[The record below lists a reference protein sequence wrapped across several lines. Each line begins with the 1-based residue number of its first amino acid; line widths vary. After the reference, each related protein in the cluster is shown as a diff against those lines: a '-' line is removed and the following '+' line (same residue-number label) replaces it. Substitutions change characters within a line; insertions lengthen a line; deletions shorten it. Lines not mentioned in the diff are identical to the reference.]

1 MSLVQ
6 NITVHADNVSYFQS
20 DVQDSLVRTF
30 ESFGAKGDGT
40 TDDTAAM
47 LSAITWLEEVPFRE
61 LKGSAGARYL
71 ITQNLVM
78 PFNGDYTQNIEST
91 RTLDF
96 TGTTI
101 VAGANDLRCVV
112 MAHDFCRV
120 INPAVVNPNSFTG
133 VVAYSITPEDLTQ
146 TTQRVSQ
153 QFCTLEDARATDVAV
168 GVLLQPGPTVGGA
181 NSGAYYHTIKDPVF
195 ENVDCGIRFNRS
207 VSGDNNNT
215 RITIYNP
222 VHVTGNCAFWIESTD
237 SLRVYGGSCENITR
251 PNGPADVPC
260 GVRVVKQVQADT
272 QVAGNLA
279 FYGYYGEV
287 CTRAYQID
295 SNVGTYNNHFEWG
308 WIFITEP
315 INNETA
321 NPYESLVEFDGFTFA
336 SNWSG
341 SQPNAIGV
349 RRKTSGVK
357 AMMYQRDDVQPVELF
372 SDTKWTFTSPVI
384 SVPFQDGRNT
394 NSDIQIIGATNAGIL
409 LETTSGT
416 KGITLSSYN
425 GSTSSGNPNGDLR
438 IGGYNGILPNADNA
452 TVLGYTGARWSAVYA
467 ASSTIVTS
475 DETLKQAAPAEA
487 AVDAAEK
494 RAAARIKQSLY
505 RYKFKQSIAEKGE
518 ADARLHFGAGAQT
531 VERILTEEGLDASE
545 YAFLCKDTLEDGTVR
560 YSVRYEEIAM
570 FLLMHT

>member
-20 DVQDSLVRTF
+20 DVQESLVRTF

-47 LSAITWLEEVPFRE
+47 LSAIAWLEEVPFRE

-120 INPAVVNPNSFTG
+120 INPAVANPNSFTG

-153 QFCTLEDARATDVAV
+153 QFCTLEGARATDVAV

-195 ENVDCGIRFNRS
+195 ENVVCGFRFNRS

-237 SLRVYGGSCENITR
+237 SLRVYGGSCENIRSGTS
-251 PNGPADVPC
+251 PADVPC
-260 GVRVVKQVQADT
+260 GVRVVKTVASDPS
-272 QVAGNLA
+272 VAGNLR
-279 FYGYYGEV
+279 FYGYFGEL
-287 CTRAYQID
+287 CTRSYQID
-295 SNVGTYNNHFEWG
+295 ANVGSFENFFDWSWTY
-308 WIFITEP
+308 ITEGALRDAS
-315 INNETA
+315 ND
-321 NPYESLVEFDGFTFA
+321 YESICEFDGA
-336 SNWSG
+336 LVSSNWAYKDNIIGARNRSTG
-341 SQPNAIGV
+341 SPSIMIQ
-349 RRKTSGVK
+349 K
-357 AMMYQRDDVQPVELF
+357 ADGTPTQLYSEN
-372 SDTKWTFTSPVI
+372 KWTFTSPVI
-384 SVPFQDGRNT
+384 NVPFQDGRNT
-394 NSDIQIIGATNAGIL
+394 NSDIQLIGATNAGIL

-416 KGITLSSYN
+416 KGITLSSYD

-518 ADARLHFGAGAQT
+518 ADARLHFGVGAQT

-570 FLLMHT
+570 FLLMHS